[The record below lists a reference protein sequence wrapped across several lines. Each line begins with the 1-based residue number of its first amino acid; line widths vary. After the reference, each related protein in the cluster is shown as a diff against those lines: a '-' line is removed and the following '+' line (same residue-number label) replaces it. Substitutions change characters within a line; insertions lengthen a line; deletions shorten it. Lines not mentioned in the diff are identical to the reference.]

1 MRLKQYLQKRALLVD
16 EHLST
21 LLPRETEYP
30 QIIHEAMQYSIFAGG
45 KRLRPIMCLAAV
57 EALGRKY
64 EPYLPVA
71 CALEMIH
78 TYSLI
83 HDDLPAMDNDDYRRG
98 KLTSHKVYGEDIAI
112 LAGDALLTHAF
123 EILATAAEGLPG
135 EKRMLRVIR
144 EVANASGT
152 RGMIGGQVV
161 DVQSEGKAITPLT
174 LNYIHT
180 HKTGALFRAAVRSG
194 ALLAGASE
202 NELSALT
209 EYAECFG
216 LVFQITDDLLDILGD
231 EKILGKPVGSD
242 EKNQKGTYPSLY
254 GVEKS
259 KKLAREAVDK
269 AVKSLEPLRG
279 NTEPLILLARY
290 LIERKS

>member
-1 MRLKQYLQKRALLVD
+1 MRLKQYLQERALLVD

-45 KRLRPIMCLAAV
+45 KRLRPIMCLAGV
-57 EALGRKY
+57 EALGKEY

-123 EILATAAEGLPG
+123 EVLATAAEGLPE

-144 EVANASGT
+144 EVAIASGT

-161 DVQSEGKAITPLT
+161 DVQSEGKVITPLT

-194 ALLAGASE
+194 ALLTGASE

-259 KKLAREAVDK
+259 KELAREAVDK

>member
-1 MRLKQYLQKRALLVD
+1 MRLKQYLQERALLVD

-45 KRLRPIMCLAAV
+45 KRLRPIMCLAGV
-57 EALGRKY
+57 EALGKEY

-123 EILATAAEGLPG
+123 EVLATAAEGLPG

-144 EVANASGT
+144 EVAMASGT

-174 LNYIHT
+174 LDYIHT

-194 ALLAGASE
+194 ALLTGASE

-254 GVEKS
+254 GIEKS
-259 KKLAREAVDK
+259 KELAREAVDK